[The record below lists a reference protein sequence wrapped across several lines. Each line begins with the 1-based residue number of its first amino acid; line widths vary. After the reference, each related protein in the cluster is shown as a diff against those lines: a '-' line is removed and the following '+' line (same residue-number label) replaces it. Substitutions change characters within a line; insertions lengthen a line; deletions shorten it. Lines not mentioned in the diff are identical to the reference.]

1 MFLVSLQRNSQ
12 PLCQI
17 NEIIRKNESQKRAHE
32 LFHPYIFCY
41 LLYGSYFDSESHTSN
56 SLLMNKLVNKV
67 PICLADKRDCG
78 LSIDLHH

>member
-17 NEIIRKNESQKRAHE
+17 NEIIRKNESQKRAYE

-41 LLYGSYFDSESHTSN
+41 LLYGSYFDSEYIEFSFDEQTSKQ
-56 SLLMNKLVNKV
+56 S
-67 PICLADKRDCG
+67 P
-78 LSIDLHH
+78 DLFSR

>member
-17 NEIIRKNESQKRAHE
+17 NEIIRKNESQKRAYE

-41 LLYGSYFDSESHTSN
+41 LYNMARISIRNTSN